1 VFYISKGFL
10 GAKIRA
16 ELDIRK
22 NREKIEKKYEEL
34 EKIKIISDKELIR
47 YFPDEIFVPKNV
59 SKQSNNKNF
68 NSILTRLS
76 KKVKKKIL

>member
-1 VFYISKGFL
+1 MQKSEQNWI
-10 GAKIRA
+10 
-16 ELDIRK
+16 
-22 NREKIEKKYEEL
+22 L